1 MPFDETSRT
10 LLAWWKNVRIFHF
23 MAGDYAVTTRT
34 LQSYCTEGNP
44 YMTSDERH
52 EARYQRR
59 KAERERRIRA
69 RSEALGTFEEV
80 FSFRH
85 LYLSGKKCC
94 KNVMWKNSTQRF
106 MGTLLLETYNLHEQ
120 LMAGAFTGKGFIH
133 FTIMERGKLR
143 HIRSVHITERAV
155 QKNLCDYFLVP
166 CYAPA
171 FVYDNGASLKG
182 KGMDF
187 SLQRMVYHLQRHYRQ
202 HGRKG
207 GILFYDFSG
216 YFDSAP
222 HGPLYSEAERRIVD
236 LKIRALTNQ
245 FMEAFGPI
253 GLGLGSQI
261 SQTDALMLPNP
272 LDHMSKEQLG
282 IEGYGR
288 YMDDG
293 YLIHEDMAYL
303 KECRGRLI
311 AKCKEL
317 GIALNEKKTRIIPL
331 TDSFVYLKT
340 RFQLTETGAVILKM
354 SKRSTTSIRRKLPIF
369 KKWLDDPERP
379 FGIGDVRSS
388 YESYH
393 GQMKRGNSFKT
404 VQRTDHYFKDIF
416 GFYPNQK
423 GWEQHGTNYQR
434 LHGAG
439 NSDQP
444 YLGETARERLL
455 RSLD

>member
-1 MPFDETSRT
+1 
-10 LLAWWKNVRIFHF
+10 
-23 MAGDYAVTTRT
+23 
-34 LQSYCTEGNP
+34 
-44 YMTSDERH
+44 MTSKERH

-59 KAERERRIRA
+59 KAERERRIQERA
-69 RSEALGTFEEV
+69 RALGSFDEV

-106 MGTLLLETYNLHEQ
+106 MGTLLLETYNLYEQ
-120 LMAGAFTGKGFIH
+120 LQAGTFTGKGFIH
-133 FTIMERGKLR
+133 FTIMERGKVR

-166 CYAPA
+166 AYAPA
-171 FVYDNGASLKG
+171 FIYDNGASIKD

-187 SLQRMVYHLQRHYRQ
+187 SLQRMVYHLQRHYRH

-236 LKIRALTNQ
+236 WKIKALANQ
-245 FMEAFGPI
+245 FMEAFGPV

-261 SQTDALMLPNP
+261 SQTDALMLPNS
-272 LDHMSKEQLG
+272 LDHMVKEQLR
-282 IEGYGR
+282 IKGYGR

-293 YLIHEDMAYL
+293 YLIHEDMKYL
-303 KECRGRLI
+303 EECRNRLI
-311 AKCKEL
+311 VKCREV
-317 GIALNEKKTRIIPL
+317 GITLNEKKTRIIPL
-331 TDSFVYLKT
+331 TDTFVYLKT
-340 RFQLTETGAVILKM
+340 RFLLTETGAIVLKM
-354 SKRSTTSIRRKLPIF
+354 SKRSTTSTRRKLPIF
-369 KKWLDDPERP
+369 KRWVDDPEKP
-379 FGIGDVRSS
+379 FGMENVRSS

-416 GFYPNQK
+416 GFYPDKK
-423 GWEQHGTNYQR
+423 GWDKHGTNHQR
-434 LHGAG
+434 LDSPG
-439 NSDQP
+439 NSDHP
-444 YLGETARERLL
+444 HLGETARERLF